1 MPRQGLNTE
10 TVIKTAAILV
20 EENGCENLTLH
31 KLADQL
37 NIKPASLYTHIK
49 GIDELYIS
57 LGNLALK
64 QLSDEI
70 TYAIEGKKRAEAI
83 RVMSNAYRNY
93 VRQNPEMYKIILKI
107 PHSSSYELIKTGQNV
122 KAVLFEILSQYTSDK
137 ADIIYYSRYYH
148 SVLHGFISLE
158 QAGFFSNSSSVD
170 KSLSHIVED
179 FITRLD
185 AKYGDC

>member
-57 LGNLALK
+57 LGNL
-64 QLSDEI
+64 EI
-70 TYAIEGKKRAEAI
+70 GRAH
-83 RVMSNAYRNY
+83 V
-93 VRQNPEMYKIILKI
+93 
-107 PHSSSYELIKTGQNV
+107 
-122 KAVLFEILSQYTSDK
+122 
-137 ADIIYYSRYYH
+137 
-148 SVLHGFISLE
+148 
-158 QAGFFSNSSSVD
+158 
-170 KSLSHIVED
+170 
-179 FITRLD
+179 
-185 AKYGDC
+185 

>member
-10 TVIKTAAILV
+10 TVVKTAAILV
-20 EENGCENLTLH
+20 EENGYENLTLH
-31 KLADQL
+31 KLADKL

-64 QLSDEI
+64 QLSDGI
-70 TYAIEGKKRAEAI
+70 TNAIEGKKRAKAI
-83 RVMSNAYRNY
+83 RAMSDAYRNY

-122 KAVLFEILSQYTSDK
+122 KSILFEILSQYTSDK
-137 ADIIYYSRYYH
+137 SEIIYYSRYYH

-158 QAGFFSNSSSVD
+158 QAGFFGNTFPVD
-170 KSLSHIVED
+170 KSLSHIIDD
-179 FITRLD
+179 FITLLEI
-185 AKYGDC
+185 KYADS